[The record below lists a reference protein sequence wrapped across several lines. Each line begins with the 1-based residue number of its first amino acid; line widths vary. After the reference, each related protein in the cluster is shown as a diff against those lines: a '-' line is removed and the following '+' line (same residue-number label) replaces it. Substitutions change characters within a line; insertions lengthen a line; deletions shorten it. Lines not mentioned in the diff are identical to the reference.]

1 MASYPTRCE
10 SICQVRIEV
19 RRLMGTA
26 EGYDA
31 RGRQLSGDLAAPGIH
46 IPEQY
51 GGAGFGMVGAL
62 HRVTEELSGALL
74 CARYFSTGC
83 SRLTPFCT
91 LAPRRRNR
99 PCCRT
104 WQKADR

>member
-1 MASYPTRCE
+1 MSTRCE

-51 GGAGFGMVGAL
+51 GGAGFGMVCIAL
-62 HRVTEELSGALL
+62 RRSLVVHY
-74 CARYFSTGC
+74 CARAISQRGA
-83 SRLTPFCT
+83 RG
-91 LAPRRRNR
+91 
-99 PCCRT
+99 
-104 WQKADR
+104 